1 MIREAVARYGS
12 NDWVKVCQKLRSQQI
27 TPEQCQARW
36 ENVLRDQTVKVHRLL
51 LLLFKGPWSEEED
64 AILRSLVEKFGP
76 KKWSTIASY
85 INGRIGKQVMFTVCF
100 ENSVVNGGSI
110 T

>member
-36 ENVLRDQTVKVHRLL
+36 ENVLRDQTVKVRLF
-51 LLLFKGPWSEEED
+51 LLLFLKGPWSEEED

-85 INGRIGKQVMFTVCF
+85 INGRIGKQVLFKYCIDS
-100 ENSVVNGGSI
+100 SVVNGGLI